1 MLKLISHAESA
12 PPNRKIFQNG
22 TANTE
27 TAVKFQ
33 RGGPKF
39 SSPLADSGWLQA
51 RVSSVKTWTSSNC
64 LRGASGSLDAVPNGS
79 NLDQRPPT
87 TSSDGDESH
96 RWREGTTA
104 PRDAEIAQLEVLL
117 VALEFSTREVDVPES
132 GGLAF
137 RIMVV

>member
-39 SSPLADSGWLQA
+39 SSPLADSGWLHA
-51 RVSSVKTWTSSNC
+51 RVSSVKTCTCAEHHELASNSKKKPLAWT
-64 LRGASGSLDAVPNGS
+64 
-79 NLDQRPPT
+79 
-87 TSSDGDESH
+87 
-96 RWREGTTA
+96 
-104 PRDAEIAQLEVLL
+104 
-117 VALEFSTREVDVPES
+117 
-132 GGLAF
+132 
-137 RIMVV
+137 